1 MISYKYEKKFSD
13 SAKKIMEYL
22 GCECEVIPSAADD
35 KKLMDKYLAEYRR
48 GLKEGFTPVIIIAEE
63 VLADWF
69 DDIVSEGKTP
79 EQYRKDILAKS
90 SEGGEQ
96 LIKDLDAERYE
107 EMEEDDFDDE
117 EIMGEVAGGEPLR
130 KFISY
135 RSFDDNSVVETILAY
150 IPTTKPYEVFAWL
163 PFGGWNECPD
173 AENMIKIARYWFE
186 KHNAV
191 PVVIGHDTVEFQAP
205 DLDKKTA
212 IAVAKEHYAVCPDI
226 VDQGVGT
233 IGALADSLTK
243 SIVWYFWWD

>member
-1 MISYKYEKKFSD
+1 MSNCSD
-13 SAKKIMEYL
+13 NAKRIMNYL
-22 GCECEVIPSAADD
+22 GCECKVIPPAANDEF
-35 KKLMDKYLAEYRR
+35 LFGEYVVAYQK
-48 GLKEGFTPVIIIAEE
+48 GLKEGFTPVIIIADE

-69 DDIVSEGKTP
+69 DDDIVSEGKTL

-107 EMEEDDFDDE
+107 EMEEDEFDEE

-163 PFGGWNECPD
+163 PFGGWNECPN
-173 AENMIKIARYWFE
+173 AEDMIKIARYWKE
-186 KHNAV
+186 KYNAT

-212 IAVAKEHYAVCPDI
+212 IEVAKEHYAVCPDI